1 MPAQWSDAVAVTVFV
16 GRATTGLFAGR
27 MSNAFSCRK
36 LTATCLLLNA
46 ALCALLTAS
55 YGNIWLMVPVIGLMG
70 VMMIAFSNSNQRSL
84 VNSVPANQVG
94 ICMALNGMGRS
105 TSLPM
110 GTVSIIAS
118 LSALQTH
125 QFESH
130 TACQIT
136 TVAFVVPLCA
146 AAVVT
151 CFRRAED
158 EENPSSEPTQPQD
171 EPDSVEMSNLNN
183 EETVVLSPLKLKEDE
198 RRSDME

>member
-1 MPAQWSDAVAVTVFV
+1 MAVTVCV

-46 ALCALLTAS
+46 ALCAALTAS
-55 YGNIWLMVPVIGLMG
+55 YGSIWLMVPVIGLMG

-94 ICMALNGMGRS
+94 ICMALNSMGRS

-125 QFESH
+125 QIESH

-151 CFRRAED
+151 CLRRAED
-158 EENPSSEPTQPQD
+158 EENPNLSPEPSAAQQQE
-171 EPDSVEMSNLNN
+171 EPDSVEMRKLND
-183 EETVVLSPLKLKEDE
+183 EDTVVLSPLKLNEDE